1 VHARRVLY
9 KRISGVEAEIE
20 LDDLQSEA
28 IDRFGPLP
36 APARNLFRIGRM
48 RVTAARLGIERLD
61 VATSGG
67 TVTFGETTSVDAAA
81 LILAVQRS
89 ARTMRFDG
97 PRKLRFSGK
106 FETED
111 ERFTAAE
118 QMLALLSGCAAA
130 ATSPPASVTVS
141 RVTRS

>member
-1 VHARRVLY
+1 
-9 KRISGVEAEIE
+9 
-20 LDDLQSEA
+20 
-28 IDRFGPLP
+28 
-36 APARNLFRIGRM
+36 M
-48 RVTAARLGIERLD
+48 
-61 VATSGG
+61 ATSGG
-67 TVTFGETTSVDAAA
+67 TVTFCETTSVDAAA

-130 ATSPPASVTVS
+130 DTSPPASVTVS
-141 RVTRS
+141 RATHP

>member
-1 VHARRVLY
+1 
-9 KRISGVEAEIE
+9 
-20 LDDLQSEA
+20 
-28 IDRFGPLP
+28 
-36 APARNLFRIGRM
+36 M

-111 ERFTAAE
+111 ERFTAASRCSRCSRVARP
-118 QMLALLSGCAAA
+118 LI
-130 ATSPPASVTVS
+130 PARLRRSAVS
-141 RVTRS
+141 RVTRP

>member
-1 VHARRVLY
+1 
-9 KRISGVEAEIE
+9 
-20 LDDLQSEA
+20 
-28 IDRFGPLP
+28 
-36 APARNLFRIGRM
+36 M

-111 ERFTAAE
+111 ERFAAAE

-130 ATSPPASVTVS
+130 DTSPPASVTVS
-141 RVTRS
+141 RATHP